1 MTALTWWEVCIKY
14 AFIVFNFTFW
24 VAGTGVLVL
33 GIWLHFDSRTAGLL
47 NAENSPTVFF
57 TGVNILI
64 AAGTLMMVMGFLGC
78 CGAIKES
85 KCMLGLFFLFLLII
99 FAVEVSAGIW
109 GLSNKDRVVKEVTE
123 FYNQTYAKSKSTSTS
138 TTQGALNETLRVIH
152 LGLNCCGPTG
162 MKKDAVED
170 TCPKKTGPE
179 LIIMSCPEAI
189 NATFYNKLHV
199 IGGVGLGISVIMI
212 FGMVFSIMLCCAIVR
227 STF

>member
-14 AFIVFNFTFW
+14 AFIVFNFIFW

-33 GIWLHFDSRTAGLL
+33 GIWLRFDSRTAGLL

-64 AAGTLMMVMGFLGC
+64 AAGALMMIMGFLGC

-85 KCMLGLFFLFLLII
+85 KCMLGLFFLFLIII

-109 GLSNKDRVVKEVTE
+109 GLSNKDRVVKEVTA
-123 FYNQTYAKSKSTSTS
+123 FYNQTYSKSKSTS

-162 MKKDAVED
+162 MKKDAAED
-170 TCPKKTGPE
+170 TCPKKTGQE
-179 LIIMSCPEAI
+179 LITTSCPDAI

-199 IGGVGLGISVIMI
+199 IGGVGLGIGVIMI
-212 FGMVFSIMLCCAIVR
+212 FGMVFSIMLCCAIMR